1 MYAIQNFS
9 RLFHKEWNW
18 LVQDFPVSYKTDLL
32 KFNPSIKRIVL
43 RDLAFSGLK
52 FSFPVIYGPKVLA
65 KVYILILTNTPFL
78 FPILLPD
85 QIHFLFILV
94 ELIFL

>member
-32 KFNPSIKRIVL
+32 KFYPFIKRIVL

-52 FSFPVIYGPKVLA
+52 FSFPAIWTKGSSKGLHLDIDKY
-65 KVYILILTNTPFL
+65 
-78 FPILLPD
+78 PIPVSHSVTWSDSLSL
-85 QIHFLFILV
+85 HFS
-94 ELIFL
+94 